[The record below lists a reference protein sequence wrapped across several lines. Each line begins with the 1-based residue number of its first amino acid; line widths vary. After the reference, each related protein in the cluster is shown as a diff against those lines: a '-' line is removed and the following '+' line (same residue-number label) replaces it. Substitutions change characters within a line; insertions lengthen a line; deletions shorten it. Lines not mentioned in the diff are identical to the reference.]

1 MSRLFDVK
9 VNNYTCD
16 IQRKS
21 FKSILVYKFI
31 ANHKHMVF
39 SFVIQY
45 SQQIFLLIHV
55 LYSIMIIHI
64 KNLDNKYVS
73 DRNFKNSAKRL
84 AKDEL
89 AKKGHHSIEVWPWP
103 WVTVVWST
111 LEIRQSSIWY
121 AGSLG
126 RSSHPPSIW
135 WSKYYFDW
143 LKIITLGCWLG
154 LRALFIF
161 IFVKL

>member
-89 AKKGHHSIEVWPWP
+89 AKKRPPFYWSLTLTLSYSGVVNARNPTIFNMIC
-103 WVTVVWST
+103 WVTGSILSST
-111 LEIRQSSIWY
+111 KHLMVQVLFWLIKDY
-121 AGSLG
+121 NTGLLAG
-126 RSSHPPSIW
+126 
-135 WSKYYFDW
+135 
-143 LKIITLGCWLG
+143 T
-154 LRALFIF
+154 
-161 IFVKL
+161 